1 MEKYSVI
8 TMKNI
13 KKLIRD
19 EGNHSVESYIIELDK
34 GYIDPAFF
42 DNNCRD
48 CYGNPC
54 VCEEIK
60 TWKPIQQYYF
70 WDEKERMMIQCGTF
84 PEHPKSKRMWD
95 QATPLR

>member
-1 MEKYSVI
+1 MN
-8 TMKNI
+8 NI

-19 EGNHSVESYIIELDK
+19 CGNHSVESYIVDSDK

-42 DNNCRD
+42 DKNCRN

-54 VCEEIK
+54 VCEEEKI
-60 TWKPIQQYYF
+60 WKPVQQYYF